1 MKSRFLALAV
11 LGLASSACLLAASDE
26 EKLAQAGTPDLG
38 DPPTAAQI
46 QAELPAALAAPI
58 VTVLDKP
65 LSSPVGDRHEYVSYG
80 RYWWPDPTRPGGL
93 PFVQRDG
100 DANEAQI
107 VQGDEIRLLRLTE
120 AVDVLALGWSELH
133 REDSARRA
141 GQWLRAWLVDPA
153 TRMRPDLD
161 YAQVHLGHTRNRGNA
176 AGVLDGRFFASIVRD
191 LQKLSGSPALTRTDE
206 IVVRA
211 WFTDYLRWLLTAP
224 TATAERAAANNHG
237 SWYLV
242 QAVSIARYVGQD
254 DIAYRF
260 CKEDLLR
267 IAHQIRPDGSQPL
280 ELSRVDGLSYSA
292 FNLRAQFELAQL
304 ARGLG
309 FDLIHYRSPEG
320 GSLMGALNYLRPY
333 NRAPQR
339 WPGRE
344 KKPMAPGFLDELIAL
359 AAH

>member
-1 MKSRFLALAV
+1 MKLRLLALAAF
-11 LGLASSACLLAASDE
+11 GLASSVGLLAASDE
-26 EKLAQAGTPDLG
+26 EKLAEAGTPDLG
-38 DPPTAAQI
+38 PVPTPAEVQVALPGAL
-46 QAELPAALAAPI
+46 QARI

-65 LSSPVGDRHEYVSYG
+65 LPSPAGDPHEYVSYG
-80 RYWWPDPTRPGGL
+80 RYWWPDPTHPDGL

-107 VQGDEIRLLRLTE
+107 IQGDELRLLHMTE
-120 AVDVLALGWSELH
+120 AVDVLTLGWSELH
-133 REDSARRA
+133 RADSAERA

-161 YAQVHLGHTRNRGNA
+161 YSQVHLGHTHNRGNA

-191 LQKLSGSPALTRTDE
+191 LRLLRGSPALTRTDE
-206 IVVRA
+206 IAVRG

-242 QAVSIARYVGQD
+242 QAVSIARYVGQE
-254 DIAYRF
+254 DIAHRF
-260 CKEDLLR
+260 CEEDLLR

-280 ELSRVDGLSYSA
+280 ELSRVDGLSYSV

-320 GSLMGALNYLRPY
+320 GSLIGALDYLRPY
-333 NRAPQR
+333 NRAPQT
-339 WPGRE
+339 WPGHE
-344 KKPMAPGFLDELIAL
+344 KKPMAPGFLDELIAQ
-359 AAH
+359 AGH

>member
-11 LGLASSACLLAASDE
+11 IGLASSAGLLAASDE
-26 EKLAQAGTPDLG
+26 EKLAEAGTPDLG
-38 DPPTAAQI
+38 GPPTGAQI
-46 QAELPAALAAPI
+46 QAALPAAMAAPI

-65 LSSPVGDRHEYVSYG
+65 VPSPAGDPHEYVSYG

-100 DANEAQI
+100 EANEAQI
-107 VQGDEIRLLRLTE
+107 
-120 AVDVLALGWSELH
+120 VLALGWSELH

-161 YAQVHLGHTRNRGNA
+161 YAQVHLGHSQNRGNA

-191 LQKLSGSPALTRTDE
+191 LRRLSGSPALTRTDE
-206 IVVRA
+206 IAVRA

-242 QAVSIARYVGQD
+242 QAVSIARYLGQD

-267 IAHQIRPDGSQPL
+267 IARQVRPDGSQPL

-309 FDLIHYRSPEG
+309 FDLIPYRSPAG
-320 GSLMGALNYLRPY
+320 GSLIGALDYLRPY
-333 NRAPQR
+333 NREPQR

-344 KKPMAPGFLDELIAL
+344 KQPMAPGFLDELIAV